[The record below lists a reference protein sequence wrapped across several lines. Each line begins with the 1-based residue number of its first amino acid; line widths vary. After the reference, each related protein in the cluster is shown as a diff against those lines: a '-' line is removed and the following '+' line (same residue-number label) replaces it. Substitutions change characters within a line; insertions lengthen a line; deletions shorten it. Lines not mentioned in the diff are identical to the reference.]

1 MSTKESEIDKAF
13 VKILNEL
20 HFKDERIR
28 QLERQVQELNLQL
41 QSQESQTQNINTNK
55 EFYNLN
61 KLLLSNQSTYPN
73 YLNDSNRIN
82 SNRYS
87 DKRFKTHSVIRTTK
101 TPSDS
106 FLSGGQTRNDVKAF
120 LSEVK
125 NEIDP
130 KTFKEFIKCIKMLT
144 NKTIP
149 VDKYE
154 IFENV
159 KLLFGE
165 KNKELYKKFEEA
177 LGIIT

>member
-28 QLERQVQELNLQL
+28 QLERQVKELNLQL
-41 QSQESQTQNINTNK
+41 QSQESQTQNSNTNK
-55 EFYNLN
+55 EFQNLN

-73 YLNDSNRIN
+73 YLND

-130 KTFKEFIKCIKMLT
+130 QTFKEFIKCIKMLT

-165 KNKELYKKFEEA
+165 KNKDLYKKFEEA
-177 LGIIT
+177 LGIKT